1 MRRLALGL
9 MLLGA
14 LAFPAAA
21 AAHPSENRNP
31 EGFGE
36 GPHCHINLQSGH
48 LTVPSHTAHA
58 TQNEL
63 AGQGTVFQAL
73 QECPD

>member
-1 MRRLALGL
+1 MKRLVIAL

-31 EGFGE
+31 EGFGG
-36 GPHCHINLQSGH
+36 GPHCHINLMSGH
-48 LTVPSHTAHA
+48 FTYPSHTAHA
-58 TQNEL
+58 TQIALDPN
-63 AGQGTVFQAL
+63 GTVFMATT
-73 QECPD
+73 CP